1 MAYIDVYL
9 LKDEHIQKYLDGNYW
24 IISKRHKTGVP
35 INVRLLD
42 IPLRILQKYKGKQ
55 PDHRALPMP
64 SNQKMNAYLKELAD
78 ICGIRKNLTYHLAR
92 HINSSYPLK
101 TRNLQRLSA

>member
-1 MAYIDVYL
+1 MDELQSIMDKEIEVERLQRVRDVFVFSCWTGLAYIDVYL

-64 SNQKMNAYLKELAD
+64 RQDTRSPQ
-78 ICGIRKNLTYHLAR
+78 
-92 HINSSYPLK
+92 PL
-101 TRNLQRLSA
+101 R